1 MTNWFVP
8 AYYDQYQFASAI
20 NLYFDTQ
27 FANLGLVNLP
37 LVITTSWWHSACKY
51 NHSDMT
57 WMHWAV
63 IRLKFSMF
71 ASPLIK
77 WTNLMEKCCIPPGG
91 TRNLGLSQAWS
102 LTKTSTAHDSSSAC
116 HAKFIHNSMF
126 ICLVISQSNPVYL
139 FVWENSSEVTVWFD
153 LGCRIATAASQFAT
167 CTMYFTDTDILA
179 HTFACQISVFCIK
192 PWDSEHV

>member
-1 MTNWFVP
+1 MVALSLQIQSFWHDIT
-8 AYYDQYQFASAI
+8 A
-20 NLYFDTQ
+20 
-27 FANLGLVNLP
+27 LGCHKAEVLVDEP
-37 LVITTSWWHSACKY
+37 HG
-51 NHSDMT
+51 
-57 WMHWAV
+57 
-63 IRLKFSMF
+63 
-71 ASPLIK
+71 
-77 WTNLMEKCCIPPGG
+77 KCFIPPGG

-139 FVWENSSEVTVWFD
+139 FVWENSSEVTVRFD
-153 LGCRIATAASQFAT
+153 LGCRIATAASQLAT
-167 CTMYFTDTDILA
+167 CTMYFTDTDILT